1 MANGNGNSTHTIL
14 RWVIAIGVFL
24 IVYFV
29 AEDAMAWLLAVILGL
44 IAGFIAYWLVG
55 FLMGGDDASPAEASA
70 SEPAATSEPAA
81 APEPVAAPE
90 PAPAP
95 EPEPVAEAAPE
106 PAEEPAPA
114 PEAPADP
121 EPETAPADPEPET
134 APAPAPKAEAP
145 AAASDSP
152 EVLDGPKGGV
162 ADDLKKI
169 KGVGPGLEK
178 TLNELGIYHFEQ
190 IAAWGPSDIEWV
202 DARLK
207 FKGRITRDDWVSQA
221 KDMAK

>member
-1 MANGNGNSTHTIL
+1 MANENSTHTIL
-14 RWVIAIGVFL
+14 RWLIAIGVFL

-29 AEDAMAWLLAVILGL
+29 AEDAMMWLIAVLLGL
-44 IAGFIAYWLVG
+44 VAGFIAYWLIG
-55 FLMGGDDASPAEASA
+55 FLIGGNDDTSAEPVRAAETSAPAPEPTPAPEPEAA
-70 SEPAATSEPAA
+70 AEPVVEAAPEPAPEPTPEPEAAPEPAA
-81 APEPVAAPE
+81 APEVAEEA
-90 PAPAP
+90 APAP
-95 EPEPVAEAAPE
+95 VEEAE
-106 PAEEPAPA
+106 
-114 PEAPADP
+114 
-121 EPETAPADPEPET
+121 
-134 APAPAPKAEAP
+134 P
-145 AAASDSP
+145 AAAENTSAEASP
-152 EVLDGPKGGV
+152 EVLSAPKGGV

-178 TLNELGIYHFEQ
+178 TLNELGIFHFEQ